1 MTERH
6 AHSPQLH
13 RKAHRYA
20 AYYAPAIDSAW
31 WKAGSNWLGRCAASG
46 EARPQPVFDG
56 LPVDLQRKATAA
68 PRRYGWHATL
78 TAPFTPWP
86 HIEEATLRD
95 GLQTLC
101 QAWEPFTM
109 PALEVAL
116 LDDFLALVPARPS
129 PALQAVAGA
138 CVTGLHAFAEPL
150 SPSEL
155 QRRRA
160 AGLTPEEDALLVRWG
175 YPFVLERFRF
185 HMSLAGSL
193 RDTEPAMVDALRAAA
208 RRHFAPLLASPP
220 LRFEAISLFAEPTP
234 GADFVCLAQMELGR

>member
-1 MTERH
+1 MTEQH
-6 AHSPQLH
+6 AHAPQWP

-20 AYYAPAIDSAW
+20 AYFAPAIASDW
-31 WKAGSNWLGRCAASG
+31 WEAGSDWLGRSATSG
-46 EARPQPVFDG
+46 EPRPQPVFDG

-78 TAPFTPWP
+78 AAPFTPWP

-95 GLQTLC
+95 GLQMLC
-101 QAWEPFTM
+101 QAWEPFDM

-116 LDDFLALVPARPS
+116 LDDFLALVPVQPS
-129 PALQAVAGA
+129 PALHAVAGA

-160 AGLTPEEDALLVRWG
+160 AGLTPEEDALLLRWG

-185 HMSLAGSL
+185 HLSLTGSL
-193 RDTEPAMVDALRAAA
+193 RDTTAAEVDALRAAA
-208 RRHFAPLLASPP
+208 RQNFAPLLASPP
-220 LRFEAISLFAEPTP
+220 LRFEAISLFAEPMP
-234 GADFVCLAQMELGR
+234 GADFMCLAQMELGR

>member
-1 MTERH
+1 MSEGH
-6 AHSPQLH
+6 AQPH
-13 RKAHRYA
+13 RRAHRYA
-20 AYYAPAIDSAW
+20 AYFAPAIGSAW
-31 WKAGSNWLGRCAASG
+31 WEAGAQWLGRCAASG
-46 EARPQPVFDG
+46 QARAQPVFDG
-56 LPVDLQRKATAA
+56 LPADVQRKVTAA
-68 PRRYGWHATL
+68 PRRYGWHTTL
-78 TAPFTPWP
+78 AAPFTLWP

-116 LDDFLALVPARPS
+116 LDDFLALVPVQPN
-129 PALQAVAGA
+129 PALNAVAGA

-160 AGLTPEEDALLVRWG
+160 GGLTPEEDALLLRWG

-185 HMSLAGSL
+185 HMSLTGSL
-193 RDTEPAMVDALRAAA
+193 RDVEPAMVEVLRTAAQQ
-208 RRHFAPLLASPP
+208 HFGALLASPP
-220 LRFEAISLFAEPTP
+220 LRFEAIGLFAEPTP